1 MEIIRDPREIEKKSM
16 AIIEAALPQLKCFP
30 EREREIVKRVIHTT
44 GDLGCVSMVS
54 ISPGAVE
61 AGLAAIRGGRAI
73 LTDVNM
79 LRTGLIAGRMEKFG
93 VIAHC
98 LISHPGV
105 VEEAREQGVTRAML
119 AMQKGA
125 GLAEGGIIAVGNA
138 PTALFEICRM
148 VREGLL
154 RPALVVGTPV
164 GFVGAAE
171 SKEELLETSAA
182 TGLEYITLPGT
193 RGGSTIAASIV
204 NALLLQA

>member
-1 MEIIRDPREIEKKSM
+1 
-16 AIIEAALPQLKCFP
+16 
-30 EREREIVKRVIHTT
+30 VKRVIHTT